1 MQDLISAKKT
11 GLFRPSTL
19 NFLACIYNLQEMQY
33 IIDFIAKILILNMPL
48 LHVITS
54 IEMDGKVGDT
64 ICLIHIVLP
73 YVILNFFLS
82 KL

>member
-1 MQDLISAKKT
+1 
-11 GLFRPSTL
+11 
-19 NFLACIYNLQEMQY
+19 
-33 IIDFIAKILILNMPL
+33 MPL

-82 KL
+82 KLWLKIETPIILITLLAMASKKGNWIKKYIV